1 MDRRIFV
8 VGFGLYGS
16 IHGPTEYQ
24 VNLQVIHTASGKV
37 CGSNDTS
44 FSCDGSNY
52 TFRVMFKEPVEI
64 HPNTSYT
71 ASATLKV
78 RAFYFIFITF
88 FLAVKNNLG
97 VTQKASSMLRF
108 IYLKKLFVIRCV
120 PLQLNEVLLLL
131 IAVVNFLT
139 FIIFFTIRA
148 TAIAKEI
155 VYGIGQQ
162 FPVYTDC
169 TSYITVTSCTSYISI
184 KS

>member
-1 MDRRIFV
+1 VKFIFTRFIVDRRIFV

-78 RAFYFIFITF
+78 RVVFLFYLF
-88 FLAVKNNLG
+88 FF
-97 VTQKASSMLRF
+97 SC
-108 IYLKKLFVIRCV
+108 KK
-120 PLQLNEVLLLL
+120 
-131 IAVVNFLT
+131 
-139 FIIFFTIRA
+139 
-148 TAIAKEI
+148 
-155 VYGIGQQ
+155 
-162 FPVYTDC
+162 
-169 TSYITVTSCTSYISI
+169 
-184 KS
+184 

>member
-1 MDRRIFV
+1 VDRRIFV

-71 ASATLKV
+71 ASTTLKV
-78 RAFYFIFITF
+78 RVVF
-88 FLAVKNNLG
+88 
-97 VTQKASSMLRF
+97 F
-108 IYLKKLFVIRCV
+108 IYLFIFYF
-120 PLQLNEVLLLL
+120 LL
-131 IAVVNFLT
+131 
-139 FIIFFTIRA
+139 
-148 TAIAKEI
+148 
-155 VYGIGQQ
+155 
-162 FPVYTDC
+162 
-169 TSYITVTSCTSYISI
+169 
-184 KS
+184 

>member
-1 MDRRIFV
+1 VKFIFNRFIVDRRIFV

-16 IHGPTEYQ
+16 IHGPTEYH

-78 RAFYFIFITF
+78 RVF
-88 FLAVKNNLG
+88 F
-97 VTQKASSMLRF
+97 
-108 IYLKKLFVIRCV
+108 
-120 PLQLNEVLLLL
+120 
-131 IAVVNFLT
+131 
-139 FIIFFTIRA
+139 FF
-148 TAIAKEI
+148 K
-155 VYGIGQQ
+155 Q
-162 FPVYTDC
+162 
-169 TSYITVTSCTSYISI
+169 
-184 KS
+184 